1 MSRNRPRSTDNGQG
15 VERHRDQWSR
25 DRPRRRTEV
34 VDIGHDG
41 SANPHR
47 ALDHARSIVHA
58 RRTLDSTTP
67 ASTLD
72 SSDGWVWFVTERGL
86 RASGATSM
94 KAAAAELRQTAAELE
109 KASRRLKQEM
119 PAPSNGS
126 STTSDG
132 TTPPQV
138 FRRST
143 VCGQYRNQH
152 QVPALRLAGKWLRQA
167 GFDLGQKVA
176 VKVDQRRLTI
186 CAE

>member
-1 MSRNRPRSTDNGQG
+1 
-15 VERHRDQWSR
+15 
-25 DRPRRRTEV
+25 
-34 VDIGHDG
+34 
-41 SANPHR
+41 
-47 ALDHARSIVHA
+47 
-58 RRTLDSTTP
+58 
-67 ASTLD
+67 
-72 SSDGWVWFVTERGL
+72 
-86 RASGATSM
+86 M
-94 KAAAAELRQTAAELE
+94 KAAEAELRQTAAELE

-126 STTSDG
+126 DATAGTDG
-132 TTPPQV
+132 ALTVHASGATPPQV
-138 FRRST
+138 FRRFT